1 MIKYLIQGGNDMSV
15 KHFSND
21 TFQSEVLQGSGPIL
35 VDFWAPWCG
44 PCKML
49 GPVIDGLADELS
61 GKAVVGK
68 VNIDDEPDL
77 AAKYGVVTIPTIILF
92 KDGQEVNRLVGVQS
106 KLTLTQMVEQA

>member
-1 MIKYLIQGGNDMSV
+1 MSV

-21 TFQSEVLQGSGPIL
+21 TFQSVVLQGSGPIL

>member
-1 MIKYLIQGGNDMSV
+1 MSV

-49 GPVIDGLADELS
+49 GPVIDVLADELS

>member
-1 MIKYLIQGGNDMSV
+1 MSV

-68 VNIDDEPDL
+68 VNLDDEPDL

>member
-1 MIKYLIQGGNDMSV
+1 MSV

-21 TFQSEVLQGSGPIL
+21 TFQLEVLQGSGPIL

>member
-1 MIKYLIQGGNDMSV
+1 MSV

-106 KLTLTQMVEQA
+106 KLTLTQMDEQA

>member
-1 MIKYLIQGGNDMSV
+1 MSV

-68 VNIDDEPDL
+68 VNIDDDPDL

>member
-1 MIKYLIQGGNDMSV
+1 MSV

-68 VNIDDEPDL
+68 VNIDDVPDL

>member
-1 MIKYLIQGGNDMSV
+1 ML
-15 KHFSND
+15 FR
-21 TFQSEVLQGSGPIL
+21 SGPIL

>member
-1 MIKYLIQGGNDMSV
+1 MSV

-68 VNIDDEPDL
+68 VDIDDEPDL

>member
-1 MIKYLIQGGNDMSV
+1 MSV

-106 KLTLTQMVEQA
+106 KLTLTQMGEQA

>member
-1 MIKYLIQGGNDMSV
+1 MSV

-77 AAKYGVVTIPTIILF
+77 AAKYSVVTIPTIILF

>member
-1 MIKYLIQGGNDMSV
+1 MATV
-15 KHFSND
+15 TVTSNN
-21 TFQSEVLQGSGPIL
+21 FEAEVLNADRPVL

>member
-1 MIKYLIQGGNDMSV
+1 MSV

-21 TFQSEVLQGSGPIL
+21 TFQSEVLSGSGPIL

-77 AAKYGVVTIPTIILF
+77 AAKYGVVSIPTIILF
-92 KDGQEVNRLVGVQS
+92 KDGEEVNRLVGLQS

>member
-1 MIKYLIQGGNDMSV
+1 MSV

-21 TFQSEVLQGSGPIL
+21 TYQSEVLQGSGPIL

>member
-1 MIKYLIQGGNDMSV
+1 MAEV
-15 KHFSND
+15 KITVANFEN
-21 TFQSEVLQGSGPIL
+21 EVLHSDKPVL
-35 VDFWAPWCG
+35 LDFYADWCG

>member
-1 MIKYLIQGGNDMSV
+1 MSV

-77 AAKYGVVTIPTIILF
+77 AAKYGFVTIPTIILF

>member
-1 MIKYLIQGGNDMSV
+1 MSV

-68 VNIDDEPDL
+68 VNIDDEPDP